1 MPRKQS
7 SPSSPTVPPA
17 PRAPVPRRPSYALR
31 ARRGRAAAHGRRMP
45 RPRPSNAPACY
56 FFVVGAGG
64 VGLAWRVVKADCA
77 AAAFGLSF
85 LGFFGSRL
93 LRF

>member
-1 MPRKQS
+1 MPRERS
-7 SPSSPTVPPA
+7 SPSSPTIPPA
-17 PRAPVPRRPSYALR
+17 PRAPVPRRPSCALR

-45 RPRPSNAPACY
+45 RPRPSDAPASY
-56 FFVVGAGG
+56 FVVGAGG
-64 VGLAWRVVKADCA
+64 VGLAWRVAKADCA